1 MHTVSGDRG
10 CPVHVHVHS
19 KEGHGESEQAE
30 RRERY
35 SKQSEACAGSFSAP
49 SFLNLLSPRIHSIPV
64 LLLCSAVLELTT
76 CHIAVYLCWHI
87 IAAGNPWERNFWAKL
102 INLLLLLF
110 CLSNQEAAAHY
121 DWNLFVTICRPLWW
135 EIVATL
141 SLSLYLM
148 SSFILGN
155 MYGSNSIH
163 TIWSLFG
170 SQREEPDSR
179 ILGILRNIIQ
189 HHESKILGMCCC
201 CVDTVNGKLIRDMLL
216 LDGGGPNSNSK
227 DRQTGTHGVDQDR
240 RMRRCRWGADRNKRH
255 S

>member
-1 MHTVSGDRG
+1 MRG
-10 CPVHVHVHS
+10 FLLRSFISESVITTNSFNSCAAALLCCPGIDNMPH
-19 KEGHGESEQAE
+19 
-30 RRERY
+30 
-35 SKQSEACAGSFSAP
+35 C
-49 SFLNLLSPRIHSIPV
+49 SIP
-64 LLLCSAVLELTT
+64 LLA
-76 CHIAVYLCWHI
+76 HHRCWESL
-87 IAAGNPWERNFWAKL
+87 GEEFLAKL
-102 INLLLLLF
+102 INLLLLLLF

-170 SQREEPDSR
+170 SQREEADSR
-179 ILGILRNIIQ
+179 ILCILGNIIQ
-189 HHESKILGMCCC
+189 LHESKILGMCCCC

-240 RMRRCRWGADRNKRH
+240 RMRRWRWEADRNKRH